1 MVWKTLMQAKYCLA
15 LMFVSLAGCGAG
27 EPPPAA
33 ADSTASSGAPKAPPT
48 VPAILVVGTSL
59 TAGLGVDPSDAWPA
73 VLQRKID
80 SAGLAFRVVNAG
92 VSGETSAGAL
102 RRVDW
107 LLEQEHPAIFILE
120 TGGNDGLRGLDP
132 DSLEANIL
140 AIFARATS
148 ITPAPALVLMAM
160 ESPPNLGDRYT
171 RAFRAVYPAAAE
183 AAGATLVPFFLA
195 GVAGVDSLNQPDG
208 IHPTPRGHA
217 MAAANAWKDLEPVL
231 RKATASQLP

>member
-1 MVWKTLMQAKYCLA
+1 MQAKYCLA
-15 LMFVSLAGCGAG
+15 LMFVSLAGCGPG

-33 ADSTASSGAPKAPPT
+33 ADSTASAGASKAPPAL
-48 VPAILVVGTSL
+48 PAVLVVGTSL

-73 VLQRKID
+73 VLQRTID
-80 SAGLAFRVVNAG
+80 SAGLALRVVNAG

-107 LLEQEHPAIFILE
+107 LLEREHPAIFILE

-140 AIFARATS
+140 EIFARARAL
-148 ITPAPALVLMAM
+148 TPAPALVLMAM
-160 ESPPNLGDRYT
+160 EAPPNLGDRYT
-171 RAFRAVYPAAAE
+171 RVFRAAYPAAAE
-183 AAGATLVPFFLA
+183 AAGATLVPFFLT

-208 IHPTPRGHA
+208 IHPTSRGHA
-217 MAAANAWKDLEPVL
+217 MAAANAWKTLEPVL
-231 RKATASQLP
+231 REATASRLP

>member
-1 MVWKTLMQAKYCLA
+1 MAALA
-15 LMFVSLAGCGAG
+15 PGAS
-27 EPPPAA
+27 P
-33 ADSTASSGAPKAPPT
+33 TAPT
-48 VPAILVVGTSL
+48 VLVVGTSL
-59 TAGLGVDPSDAWPA
+59 TAGLGVDPSEAWPA
-73 VLQRKID
+73 VLQQLID
-80 SAGLAFRVVNAG
+80 SAGLGFRVVNAG

-107 LLEQEHPAIFILE
+107 LLDREHPAVFILE

-140 AIFARATS
+140 AIFARAKS

-171 RAFRAVYPAAAE
+171 RAFRAAYPAAART
-183 AAGATLVPFFLA
+183 AGATLVPFFLA
-195 GVAGVDSLNQPDG
+195 GVAGVDSLNQADG

-217 MAAANAWKDLEPVL
+217 MAAANAWKELEPLL
-231 RKATASQLP
+231 REATASRSR

>member
-1 MVWKTLMQAKYCLA
+1 MRLMQAKYCWA
-15 LMFVSLAGCGAG
+15 LMFVSLAGCGRQDA
-27 EPPPAA
+27 PPGGV
-33 ADSTASSGAPKAPPT
+33 DSTARAVTPNPVAGVPT
-48 VPAILVVGTSL
+48 VLVVGTSL

-80 SAGLAFRVVNAG
+80 SAGLALRVVNAG

-107 LLEQEHPAIFILE
+107 LLEREHPAVFILE

-140 AIFARATS
+140 AIFARARTA
-148 ITPAPALVLMAM
+148 TPAPALVLMAM
-160 ESPPNLGDRYT
+160 ESPPNLGTRYT
-171 RAFRAVYPAAAE
+171 RAFRAAYPAAAR

-208 IHPTPRGHA
+208 IHPTPRGQA
-217 MAAANAWKDLEPVL
+217 LAAGNAWKVLEPLL
-231 RKATASQLP
+231 REATASRSR

>member
-1 MVWKTLMQAKYCLA
+1 
-15 LMFVSLAGCGAG
+15 MFVSLAGCGRGEAPPAG
-27 EPPPAA
+27 ADATTPAA
-33 ADSTASSGAPKAPPT
+33 APAHRPAVST
-48 VPAILVVGTSL
+48 VLVVGTSL
-59 TAGLGVDPSDAWPA
+59 TAGLGVDPSEAWPA

-80 SAGLAFRVVNAG
+80 SAGLTLRVVNAG

-107 LLEQEHPAIFILE
+107 LLEREHPAVFVLE

-140 AIFARATS
+140 AIFARARS
-148 ITPAPALVLMAM
+148 ITPPPALVLLAM
-160 ESPPNLGDRYT
+160 ESPPNLGARYT
-171 RAFRAVYPAAAE
+171 RAFRAVYPAAAKT
-183 AAGATLVPFFLA
+183 AGATLVPFFLA

-217 MAAANAWKDLEPVL
+217 MAAASAWKELEPLL
-231 RKATASQLP
+231 REVTASQSR